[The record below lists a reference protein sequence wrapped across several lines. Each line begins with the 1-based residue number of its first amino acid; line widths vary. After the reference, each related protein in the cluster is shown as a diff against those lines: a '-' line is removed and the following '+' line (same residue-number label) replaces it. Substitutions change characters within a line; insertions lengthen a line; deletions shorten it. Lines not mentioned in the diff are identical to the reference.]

1 MIENKNESIDAIMS
15 NHANLILDKTASEN
29 PANRFSTT
37 SPLLTNSENTLFSRS
52 NYVFGE
58 EKSKTIE
65 KLEEEL
71 VSEKRS
77 THSANERYEIEKKE
91 KIVIQKKYA
100 KLEKKYEQSS
110 QELDLSKYAL
120 DISEHVKRNLLHQ
133 LDNLV
138 LSTN

>member
-100 KLEKKYEQSS
+100 KLEKNMNNHHKS
-110 QELDLSKYAL
+110 
-120 DISEHVKRNLLHQ
+120 
-133 LDNLV
+133 
-138 LSTN
+138 